1 MYAPDPGNPQRES
14 PLSVAR
20 KWLPWCAALIFVMT
34 IGWTALAVWAEVDAG
49 EQQGAVNIAIAAV
62 NRAAPAAPLI
72 VIYAMMIVSALD
84 LARGFAVVTE
94 RFLTEKFL
102 EPWRERQRARA
113 RAEGHAEGRAEGREE
128 GRTEAWHQ
136 WTEWNNRRKAA
147 ETNGEPFDEPP
158 PGYDRMPVVPP
169 Y

>member
-1 MYAPDPGNPQRES
+1 MPAPDAANPPRQS

-20 KWLPWCAALIFVMT
+20 QWLPWCAALIFVMT
-34 IGWTALAVWAEVDAG
+34 IGWTALAAWAEVAAG
-49 EQQGAVNIAIAAV
+49 KQQGLPNIALAAA

-72 VIYAMMIVSALD
+72 VIYAIMLVSALD

-102 EPWRERQRARA
+102 DPWRERRRARM
-113 RAEGHAEGRAEGREE
+113 RAEIQAEIQAEE
-128 GRTEAWHQ
+128 WHK
-136 WTEWNNRRKAA
+136 WNDWNNRRIEA
-147 ETNGEPFDEPP
+147 ETNGEPFREPP
-158 PGYDRMPVVPP
+158 PGYDRMPVPPP

>member
-1 MYAPDPGNPQRES
+1 MPAPDAANPPRQS

-20 KWLPWCAALIFVMT
+20 QWLPWCAALIFVMT
-34 IGWTALAVWAEVDAG
+34 IGWTALAAWAEVAAG
-49 EQQGAVNIAIAAV
+49 KQQGLPNIALAAA

-72 VIYAMMIVSALD
+72 VIYAIMLVSALD

-102 EPWRERQRARA
+102 DPWRERRRARM
-113 RAEGHAEGRAEGREE
+113 RAEIQAEIQAEE
-128 GRTEAWHQ
+128 WHK
-136 WTEWNNRRKAA
+136 WNDWNNRRIEA
-147 ETNGEPFDEPP
+147 ETNGEPFREPP
-158 PGYDRMPVVPP
+158 PGHDRMPVPPP

>member
-1 MYAPDPGNPQRES
+1 MYAPDAGNPQRES

-34 IGWTALAVWAEVDAG
+34 IGWTALAVWAEAAAG
-49 EQQGAVNIAIAAV
+49 EQQGAANIAIAAV

-72 VIYAMMIVSALD
+72 VIYAIMIVSALD

-102 EPWRERQRARA
+102 EPWRERQRARIRAEVIAEAQDEA
-113 RAEGHAEGRAEGREE
+113 RAEERRK
-128 GRTEAWHQ
+128 

-147 ETNGEPFDEPP
+147 EINGEPFEEPP